1 MLETFEAKKP
11 FYPLIS
17 FSVSVIVLIFGML
30 FSKNLLAFAFAFAC
44 SRRAETAF
52 RFSGAVFL

>member
-30 FSKNLLAFAFAFAC
+30 FS
-44 SRRAETAF
+44 
-52 RFSGAVFL
+52 

>member
-30 FSKNLLAFAFAFAC
+30 FPTIFLLLLLPRQFLCFTQH
-44 SRRAETAF
+44 S
-52 RFSGAVFL
+52 VFLKAHGK

>member
-30 FSKNLLAFAFAFAC
+30 FPKIFWLLLLPRQFLCFTQH
-44 SRRAETAF
+44 S
-52 RFSGAVFL
+52 VFLKAHGK

>member
-30 FSKNLLAFAFAFAC
+30 FSNNLLALLCHGNFCAYSAFGLLKAH
-44 SRRAETAF
+44 
-52 RFSGAVFL
+52 GK

>member
-17 FSVSVIVLIFGML
+17 FSVSIIVLIFGML
-30 FSKNLLAFAFAFAC
+30 FSNNLLALLLPRQFLCFTQH
-44 SRRAETAF
+44 S
-52 RFSGAVFL
+52 VFLKAHGK